1 MTKRIVTLV
10 VLIAVA
16 ALLGGLTFWLSRE
29 APAAAAPSAAF
40 EPPAY
45 ITEGAVRA
53 VAVRNAEGAFTLYA
67 GQEEPVIAGM
77 EGFPL
82 DTAALASLLSRLSR
96 LRSEGLLEDIP
107 SREPFGL
114 DNPRAVLS
122 IEFEDGT
129 RRELLIGND
138 APDGRNIYVDAGE
151 AGTVR
156 LAASYDLRD
165 FLRRD
170 LDFVDKAV
178 SPAPPDSQGEAPLFE
193 GIELGGQVR
202 GREPVTVV
210 YREQTGGGILV
221 ASPYRITSP
230 IDAGLHSERGMKVLE
245 ALFGL
250 QADGVAALSPD
261 AAALARYGLDRP
273 YSTARV
279 WGTLGN
285 GLGGFSLRAS
295 APDGEGRVYLMRDGL
310 DVVFTVQASQ
320 LPWLDRG
327 FFDLMERMIILPHID
342 RVAAVD
348 IVRQGAGTVT
358 FALSGEGDE
367 LTVTSGGTTVDT
379 AIFRTF
385 YQTLLSAMY
394 DEYHD
399 APLPADAAPQAEI
412 VYRYREAGKTPDR
425 VSFYAGAS
433 RRLLVSLNGG
443 RPFFVY
449 AAYLDKALADCA
461 LVLEGKKVLPYL

>member
-1 MTKRIVTLV
+1 LSKRIVTLFA
-10 VLIAVA
+10 LIVAA
-16 ALLGGLTFWLSRE
+16 ALLGALTFWLSRE
-29 APAAAAPSAAF
+29 TPEAAAPSAASD
-40 EPPAY
+40 PPAY
-45 ITEGAVRA
+45 ITEGAVRSI
-53 VAVRNAEGAFTLYA
+53 AVRNAEGAFTVYA
-67 GQEEPVIAGM
+67 GEEGPAIAGM

-82 DTAALASLLSRLSR
+82 DTAALSSLLSRLSR
-96 LRSEGLLEDIP
+96 LRSEGLLEEVQ

-114 DNPRAVLS
+114 DTPRAVLS
-122 IEFEDGT
+122 VELEDGT
-129 RRELLIGND
+129 RRELLIGSD

-165 FLRRD
+165 FLRWD

-178 SPAPPDSQGEAPLFE
+178 SPALPDSQGEAPLE

-202 GREPVTVV
+202 GKEPVTLV
-210 YREQTGGGILV
+210 YREQTGGAILA
-221 ASPYRITSP
+221 ASPYRITAP
-230 IDAGLHSERGMKVLE
+230 IDAGLHNERGMKVLE
-245 ALFGL
+245 ALFGI
-250 QADGVAALSPD
+250 QAEGAAALSPD

-310 DVVFTVQASQ
+310 DIVFTARAAQ

-342 RVAAVD
+342 RVAGVD
-348 IVRQGAGTVT
+348 IARSGANTVT

-367 LTVTSGGTTVDT
+367 LTVTSGGTAVDT

-399 APLPADAAPQAEI
+399 APLPARAAPQAEF
-412 VYRYREAGKTPDR
+412 VYRYREAGKSPDR
-425 VSFYAGAS
+425 VSFYTGTS
-433 RRLLVSLNGG
+433 RRMLVSLNGG

-449 AAYLDKALADCA
+449 TAYLDKALADCA